1 MAAYYDPTA
10 PETIESGL
18 RFWSR
23 DDAALYAYWARCG
36 EAGALFEQP
45 VALLRLVAYNPSF
58 FLGLARA
65 RAARGARYL
74 CPTGHERRRDRVE
87 ADAKRD
93 AAAARDDA
101 AYKRLALLHH
111 PDRRGSREAMA
122 AVNAAYAAVEASF
135 AGGGDATGAT
145 TRPPRRGPTPRRPTP
160 RRPRATRARRT
171 WDVATARG
179 LDGLAAALEVGARDL
194 LRRARALEAS
204 DDAGAVLAAPVDPD
218 GNTVLHL
225 ACARDAAWAV
235 SAVVSC
241 AGAAWPT
248 LLGLENARGDAPA
261 DVAGPA
267 AAARLAELRAAAAAA
282 SRANRRAPTPAAG
295 LALALAL
302 GPALRASRFR
312 AAGAAYALVA
322 LPRLARSSL
331 VAAVADVALAVAKD
345 GPAFDA
351 AVARSRRV
359 AVLISAPW
367 CRACRAIRPKLKWVS
382 AEYEAKGVA
391 FFEVS
396 QPDVADMASESEFLA
411 ADDVKFTPMVQLYEE
426 RRRVDCFKAGPSGGY
441 FTVRPK
447 LDGWLDGRDPS
458 GIVAPPRGPSKFEL
472 ERRAA
477 AEGLR
482 TTAPVHLEYLA
493 LLALLVVLSV
503 DVLDVSR
510 IVGAPIA

>member
-36 EAGALFEQP
+36 EAGALFERP

-87 ADAKRD
+87 ADARRD

-101 AYKRLALLHH
+101 SAWAALGLPRGCSRAAARRAYKRLALLHH

-135 AGGGDATGAT
+135 AGGGNADGRDDAAAAAAKAGAAEADAAEAA
-145 TRPPRRGPTPRRPTP
+145 RD
-160 RRPRATRARRT
+160 ARARRT

-179 LDGLAAALEVGARDL
+179 LDGLAAALEVGARAIFFEEL
-194 LRRARALEAS
+194 ARRLEAS

-218 GNTVLHL
+218 GNTALHL

-248 LLGLENARGDAPA
+248 LLTLENARGDAPA

-267 AAARLAELRAAAAAA
+267 AAARLADLRAAAAAA
-282 SRANRRAPTPAAG
+282 SRANRRAPHAGRWCRVFLASFGAFLPLRELARAASGEDRPGLALALAVVVRAAAGPDCLYGAARGG

-302 GPALRASRFR
+302 GPALRAPRFR

-331 VAAVADVALAVAKD
+331 VAAAADVALAVAKV
-345 GPAFDA
+345 PYV
-351 AVARSRRV
+351 AVAPRV
-359 AVLISAPW
+359 RCLAAP
-367 CRACRAIRPKLKWVS
+367 
-382 AEYEAKGVA
+382 EAKT
-391 FFEVS
+391 
-396 QPDVADMASESEFLA
+396 A
-411 ADDVKFTPMVQLYEE
+411 A
-426 RRRVDCFKAGPSGGY
+426 AGPC
-441 FTVRPK
+441 
-447 LDGWLDGRDPS
+447 
-458 GIVAPPRGPSKFEL
+458 
-472 ERRAA
+472 
-477 AEGLR
+477 
-482 TTAPVHLEYLA
+482 LA
-493 LLALLVVLSV
+493 LLLFSARVG
-503 DVLDVSR
+503 
-510 IVGAPIA
+510 VGAVVARVVR

>member
-1 MAAYYDPTA
+1 MAASYDPTA

-36 EAGALFEQP
+36 EAGALLEQP

-93 AAAARDDA
+93 AAAARDGA
-101 AYKRLALLHH
+101 SAWAELGLPRGCSRAAARRAYKRLALLHH

-135 AGGGDATGAT
+135 AGGGDDDARDDAAAAAAEADAAEADAAEAA
-145 TRPPRRGPTPRRPTP
+145 RD
-160 RRPRATRARRT
+160 ARARRT

-179 LDGLAAALEVGARDL
+179 LDGLAAALEVGARAIFFEEL
-194 LRRARALEAS
+194 ARRLEAS

-218 GNTVLHL
+218 GNTALHL

-241 AGAAWPT
+241 AGAAWPQ

-282 SRANRRAPTPAAG
+282 SRANRRVPHAGRWCRVFLASFGAFLPLRELARAASGEDRPGLALAVAVVVRAAAGPDCLYGAARGG
-295 LALALAL
+295 LALALAPGQEKSAKFPTSKAPL
-302 GPALRASRFR
+302 SAVFHSFR
-312 AAGAAYALVA
+312 
-322 LPRLARSSL
+322 
-331 VAAVADVALAVAKD
+331 
-345 GPAFDA
+345 
-351 AVARSRRV
+351 
-359 AVLISAPW
+359 LIFG
-367 CRACRAIRPKLKWVS
+367 RAIISRNGLETWML
-382 AEYEAKGVA
+382 
-391 FFEVS
+391 F
-396 QPDVADMASESEFLA
+396 
-411 ADDVKFTPMVQLYEE
+411 
-426 RRRVDCFKAGPSGGY
+426 
-441 FTVRPK
+441 
-447 LDGWLDGRDPS
+447 
-458 GIVAPPRGPSKFEL
+458 L
-472 ERRAA
+472 ERARA
-477 AEGLR
+477 E
-482 TTAPVHLEYLA
+482 H
-493 LLALLVVLSV
+493 SC
-503 DVLDVSR
+503 
-510 IVGAPIA
+510 